1 MDESRT
7 RAEKEPAAP
16 KSATTACRRCERS
29 ITESDEHYPFCSE
42 RCRLADLNSWFDGD
56 YKVSR
61 DIKDSDIETV
71 D

>member
-1 MDESRT
+1 MGENRSQKQ
-7 RAEKEPAAP
+7 AGA
-16 KSATTACRRCERS
+16 ACRRCGRS
-29 ITESDEHYPFCSE
+29 IDESSEHYPFCSD
-42 RCRLADLNSWFDGD
+42 RCRMADLNAWFDGE